1 MFRETYL
8 LRKCEEKCQC
18 SGKSILTQALMKF
31 AHKSMLKYYLIIILH
46 SYNDCKWVFYRMKAK
61 YALHF

>member
-46 SYNDCKWVFYRMKAK
+46 SYNDCK
-61 YALHF
+61 